1 MDKEQ
6 RTAYINAMVA
16 CANIEALGMAAANGH
31 CLMFNEPL
39 PYKREDFLA
48 LLDKYGIHHN
58 SVVGFLN
65 NDD

>member
-1 MDKEQ
+1 MTEEQ
-6 RTAYINAMVA
+6 RIAYVQAMVC

-31 CLMFNEPL
+31 CLMFNEDL

-58 SVVGFLN
+58 QVMATLIEG
-65 NDD
+65 D